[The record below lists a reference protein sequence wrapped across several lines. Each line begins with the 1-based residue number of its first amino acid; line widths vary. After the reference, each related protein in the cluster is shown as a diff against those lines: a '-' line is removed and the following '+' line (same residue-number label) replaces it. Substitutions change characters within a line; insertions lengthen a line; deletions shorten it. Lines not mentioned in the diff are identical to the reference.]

1 MVRSLAL
8 FWTQPGRNERRKE
21 GKEGK
26 EGRRDTKDKNPKE
39 TKKDQKTEKNPKNRK
54 MCKTFPRPKNA
65 QNSRQNTFAQLFGHR
80 DLEWRPGCATEEKCA
95 KRPFLTLKN
104 RPFWT
109 PDSGPRDLPDA
120 QNRLNFISRLD
131 TSQLRLQWDQLL
143 KK

>member
-1 MVRSLAL
+1 
-8 FWTQPGRNERRKE
+8 
-21 GKEGK
+21 
-26 EGRRDTKDKNPKE
+26 
-39 TKKDQKTEKNPKNRK
+39 

-95 KRPFLTLKN
+95 KQPFLTSITSIEQFAVK
-104 RPFWT
+104 F

-120 QNRLNFISRLD
+120 QNRPNFISRLD